1 MISFLRT
8 SEVNTTKGQLSILE
22 ESRIGNETSTFDTT
36 SISDE
41 SYAKD
46 VTPTF
51 DMQRDVSI
59 TRLPSFHIPVNR
71 LSSIESVMRIE
82 NSTHPTRKVC
92 LLVAVLEME
101 GPNVVR
107 VKKGPDAGKEIAVL
121 TLMVGDEDGKIAKI
135 TVWRERAEEWSE
147 TVRKGDV
154 VYMRGTQIPRYS
166 SFMLTNRG

>member
-22 ESRIGNETSTFDTT
+22 ESRIGNETSTLDTT

-46 VTPTF
+46 LTPTF
-51 DMQRDVSI
+51 DTQRDDVSI

-82 NSTHPTRKVC
+82 NSAHLTRKVC

-154 VYMRGTQIPRYS
+154 VYMRGT
-166 SFMLTNRG
+166 

>member
-1 MISFLRT
+1 MISLLRT

-51 DMQRDVSI
+51 HTQRDVSI
-59 TRLPSFHIPVNR
+59 TRLPSFHIPINR

-82 NSTHPTRKVC
+82 NSAHLTRKVC

-154 VYMRGTQIPRYS
+154 VYMRGT
-166 SFMLTNRG
+166 